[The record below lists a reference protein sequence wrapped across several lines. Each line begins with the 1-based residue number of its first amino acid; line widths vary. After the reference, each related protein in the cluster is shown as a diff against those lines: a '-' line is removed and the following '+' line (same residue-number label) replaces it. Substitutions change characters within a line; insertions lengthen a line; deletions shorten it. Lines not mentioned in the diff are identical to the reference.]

1 MTLSGI
7 GGSLVV
13 AGGALV
19 GIAFV
24 AYLDGAGVGFGETNT
39 QGLIVNAALGALAL
53 GLAILAVAPPVRGRV
68 VHVGLALLA
77 AGPASELT
85 FSILV
90 SASPDGWVPG
100 SPVFLLEVGGALAAF
115 LGALLLGVALAR
127 AGGWPRAVGA
137 LLVIATL
144 LNALLTILGSNRV
157 PLPPHTALAGLGLAV
172 LAEVSVGVLAIVGA
186 RAHRS
191 PDGSPR

>member
-24 AYLDGAGVGFGETNT
+24 AYLDGAGCGYRY
-39 QGLIVNAALGALAL
+39 ASCDRALAL